1 MKKNME
7 AFPDSNKI
15 KYIILSIIFIMYMI
29 TIVSI
34 VFLFTN
40 YGKVGP
46 QGPTGKVGPQG
57 IQQRQ
62 QIPVVYKID
71 SFDDTTSSYSVVVK
85 NQALNVFDIQQDS
98 SISLDTIS
106 PFNTLTN
113 LQLLLQNS
121 GNHSVSV
128 RSDEI
133 VNIRTNSDIDVT
145 KTGYGILWIIK
156 ISENNAILFS

>member
-1 MKKNME
+1 ME